1 MSKSYLS
8 SSTNSSYIEFVLYSN
23 SSKIIVLA
31 NNSFTIF
38 TEIKNISANL
48 LIIIKRCSQNFQFC
62 FTA

>member
-31 NNSFTIF
+31 NNSFTF
-38 TEIKNISANL
+38 LTEIKNISVNL
-48 LIIIKRCSQNFQFC
+48 LIIIKRCSKNVQFL